1 MAKLREKQKERRIQ
15 AIIAAAGEEF
25 RAAGYN
31 EAKIETIASTAEVAP
46 ATIYNY
52 FGDKAGLLLALFREH
67 SKQTRA
73 LMMQAAMTPPDD
85 ALLAIDRYF
94 VMVFDN
100 SMSDLTREL
109 WCEAYAASY
118 KSPSL
123 NLGGIVSETDARLY
137 ADMKALFEI
146 LQSRGVLGSAISAH
160 DLAEVALAVGNLQW
174 TRFLTGQIEIE
185 AARTEAIRQIRILL
199 DAAGRSGN

>member
-1 MAKLREKQKERRIQ
+1 MMTLREKQKEHRMQ
-15 AIIAAAGEEF
+15 AIIKAAGVEF

-31 EAKIETIASTAEVAP
+31 DAKIETIASRAEVAP

-52 FGDKAGLLLALFREH
+52 FGDKAGLLLALFRDH

-73 LMMQAAMTPPDD
+73 LMMQAALTPPDD

-94 VMVFDN
+94 AMVFDN

-118 KSPSL
+118 KSPSFS
-123 NLGGIVSETDARLY
+123 LGGIVAETDARLHQ
-137 ADMKALFEI
+137 DMKALFEI
-146 LQSRGVLGSAISAH
+146 LQTRGVLGTAINAH

-174 TRFLTGQIEIE
+174 SRYLTGLIEIDP
-185 AARTEAIRQIRILL
+185 ARAEAIRQIRILL
-199 DAAGRSGN
+199 DAAGQGTH